1 MPSEPLS
8 HTSNCKQQAKVGAF
22 WIEQVFPSQ
31 RAAFR
36 CWSRKQDGQL
46 GAGQAA
52 EPWASA
58 YEKRS
63 FSM

>member
-1 MPSEPLS
+1 MPSNPLS

-22 WIEQVFPSQ
+22 RIEQVLPFQ
-31 RAAFR
+31 RAALR
-36 CWSRKQDGQL
+36 CWSRKQDGQP
-46 GAGQAA
+46 GAGHAA